1 MVSKSDPDHRVFVN
15 VYSVVNCDLVLFCS
29 SLTYMCHAGAI
40 KTDDCCIVLKVSL
53 QKTLV
58 INIRRV
64 FFYWNLSPTDLAVP
78 CADVQ

>member
-1 MVSKSDPDHRVFVN
+1 
-15 VYSVVNCDLVLFCS
+15 
-29 SLTYMCHAGAI
+29 MCHAGAI